1 MSKTH
6 NKKRNVGIVYELM
19 LRHIASCLVEGKNS
33 SAQNALDLLGKSFSQ
48 DTELYKEF
56 RLFNALA
63 NSTVTSS
70 SVAAA
75 ILSEARSAA
84 RRTDFKK
91 LNREKSE
98 LIKEINHKLIDDEF
112 YYRKIPQY
120 RSYATIQRL
129 LNSWRAGD
137 KSNLAE
143 AVQLESQ
150 VVDHLLKEKVGT
162 PGPQSHVSEDVDS
175 LVVKI
180 LSEKFNK
187 KYGETLNTEQKSL
200 VRTYVFSIVS
210 DGGEKIKSLLESMR
224 EKTLNEI
231 KSLEEKTENSTIREK
246 IPEVIVKINELRSD
260 SPDDDLIS
268 RYLTVSQL
276 KQTLLEAENE
286 Q

>member
-1 MSKTH
+1 MSKIH

-33 SAQNALDLLGKSFSQ
+33 SAQSALDLLSKSFSSE
-48 DTELYKEF
+48 TELYKEF

-98 LIKEINHKLIDDEF
+98 LIKEINHKLVDDEF

-137 KSNLAE
+137 RSNLAE

-150 VVDHLLKEKVGT
+150 VVDHLLEEKQLEKDV
-162 PGPQSHVSEDVDS
+162 QSHVSEDIDS

-187 KYGETLNTEQKSL
+187 KYGETLNHEQKSL

-210 DGGEKIKSLLESMR
+210 DGGEKITSLLESMR
-224 EKTLNEI
+224 KRTLKEI
-231 KSLEEKTENSTIREK
+231 KALESKTENKTIQEK
-246 IPEVIVKINELRSD
+246 IPEVVFKINELRCD

-268 RYLTVSQL
+268 KYLTVSQL
-276 KQTLLEAENE
+276 KQTLLEVENE